1 MKRGALVCI
10 VTMLILMAGQPS
22 LAQQPAKVDTKKL
35 KKAFHAAKS
44 NYDDKSKT
52 LTFAYDFQNNEQ
64 LKDFQ
69 GQQQVAPL
77 RLHPKAMTLQPA
89 SSVQHIAKFTTVTFK
104 GIWLTQRGMPTVR
117 LSDCPVYAN
126 QGWASNGGAG
136 GVSLRGGLEGEAWA
150 GVAKAQ
156 VPTPLSFS
164 FSNGR
169 AELRL
174 DGNKQSATM
183 SNAERA
189 GHVIL
194 EGGKNG
200 IEWANIEIAGI
211 PDPIWFRQF
220 TK

>member
-1 MKRGALVCI
+1 MKRGALVGI
-10 VTMLILMAGQPS
+10 VTMLVLMAAQPS
-22 LAQQPAKVDTKKL
+22 LAQQPAKVDQKKL
-35 KKAFHAAKS
+35 KKTFPAAKA

-52 LTFAYDFQNNEQ
+52 LTFAYDFQNDEQ

-69 GQQQVAPL
+69 GQQVAPL
-77 RLHPKAMTLQPA
+77 RLRPKAMALQPA

-136 GVSLRGGLEGEAWA
+136 GVSLRGGVGGEAWA
-150 GVAKAQ
+150 GAAKAQ
-156 VPTPLSFS
+156 VPTPLLFS

-174 DGNKQSATM
+174 DGNKQSAM
-183 SNAERA
+183 MCNAERA